1 MATGSQMPSEFAPSS
16 SNSKRAPNTAMLGRC
31 GIKRTDTYVQSA
43 AIALCAD
50 SAATTWTGA
59 PTVSGSRGGLLW
71 PFKRNRCSPLALFAA
86 ERVERM
92 EAGCSS
98 CWNVA
103 GCERDQENQDCG
115 QDKCQPIAETQTIN

>member
-1 MATGSQMPSEFAPSS
+1 MWFKKNGYLRSV
-16 SNSKRAPNTAMLGRC
+16 RRH
-31 GIKRTDTYVQSA
+31 
-43 AIALCAD
+43 CAVRRID
-50 SAATTWTGA
+50 GNDMWTGA
-59 PTVSGSRGGLLW
+59 PPVSGSRGGFFLA
-71 PFKRNRCSPLALFAA
+71 FKRKRCFPLALFAA

-92 EAGCSS
+92 EARCSS